1 MRSAWLRMRTIA
13 AVDPLC
19 AAQLSRTGAARPTV
33 AAPPVQ
39 TQFYRNS
46 PSPRRRGSSRGR
58 VSGGVSEARTSGT
71 SQSTSVPRP
80 FDSLLRNLICS

>member
-1 MRSAWLRMRTIA
+1 MRSAWLRRRTIT

-39 TQFYRNS
+39 TLTRILHLQGDGAPPGAVSLAAFLRRAPAEHHKVHLFPDLFI
-46 PSPRRRGSSRGR
+46 PS
-58 VSGGVSEARTSGT
+58 
-71 SQSTSVPRP
+71 
-80 FDSLLRNLICS
+80 